1 MCWGSALT
9 DKSPDT
15 CQLDMKLRIF
25 HLHCMYI
32 YFLQFTDSIK
42 LSIPQPNT
50 KRANQKPGLSSR
62 FPLTTVQNIFDT
74 HNHEEYNLQGGV
86 HLVRK
91 VLLRS
96 SKRSIENPS
105 WIGSH
110 YNNNNNNNSINS
122 SISTDYRADTITPKT
137 QLNCQS
143 TATETRALF
152 CIPKYNTAW
161 TNHTLC
167 TSHLDPPFSGIVG
180 TFSQCESQWS
190 SQILG

>member
-1 MCWGSALT
+1 MRWPT
-9 DKSPDT
+9 IKSPDT

-50 KRANQKPGLSSR
+50 NRANQKSGLSSR

-110 YNNNNNNNSINS
+110 YNNNNNNSINS
-122 SISTDYRADTITPKT
+122 SISTDYRADLINNNSQDPAQLSINSNRDESSFLHT
-137 QLNCQS
+137 Q
-143 TATETRALF
+143 
-152 CIPKYNTAW
+152 I
-161 TNHTLC
+161 
-167 TSHLDPPFSGIVG
+167 
-180 TFSQCESQWS
+180 
-190 SQILG
+190 